1 MAHRTQMTIKRA
13 NFLLCLTVGLAAGQS
28 IFDELGTT
36 DGGHQIFSAFFF
48 IEVAILGLIIFSG
61 LKNKW
66 TRILLT
72 LLTFT
77 EMVLFFLDRPI
88 SPDELP
94 MLLIFTIRVYV
105 FVGFF
110 KKKESQYYTSVD

>member
-1 MAHRTQMTIKRA
+1 MADKTQMTIKRA
-13 NFLLCLTVGLAAGQS
+13 KFLLCLTVGLAAGQS
-28 IFDELGTT
+28 IFDELVTT
-36 DGGHQIFSAFFF
+36 NGAHQILSAFFF
-48 IEVAILGLIIFSG
+48 IELAILGLTIFSG

-77 EMVLFFLDRPI
+77 ETVLFFLNRPI

-94 MLLIFTIRVYV
+94 MILIFAIRAYV